1 MIIYGKKV
9 NALVSEDIMDKCL
22 NCGTTSSVTLTIYQ
36 KYAHI
41 FWIPFLPTGK
51 TPETVCS
58 NCKQVL
64 SKKQFTLAIAQHYE
78 TLKTNVKTPVWTFS
92 GLFLLAVFICLIL
105 VEGQQSKVENVTYIT
120 APQKGDIYEVKSDG
134 HYTLY
139 KVEQIVKDSVFVL
152 VNQYETDKITGLTA
166 LKRKGDEA
174 YNTDALMLLKADLR
188 TMLDTGEIIDVDR
201 K

>member
-9 NALVSEDIMDKCL
+9 NALVSEDMMNKCT
-22 NCGTTSSVTLTIYQ
+22 NCGTTNSITLTIYQ
-36 KYAHI
+36 NYAHV

-51 TPETVCS
+51 TPETVCT

-64 SKKQFTLAIAQHYE
+64 SKKQFTLAIAEYYE
-78 TLKTNVKTPVWTFS
+78 TLKTTAKTPVWTFS
-92 GLFLLAVFICLIL
+92 GLFLLIVLIAFIV
-105 VEGQQSKVENVTYIT
+105 VESKQSKVENATYI
-120 APQKGDIYEVKSDG
+120 AIPQKGDIYEVKNDG

-139 KVEQIVKDSVFVL
+139 KVYQIIKDSVFVL
-152 VNQYETDKITGLTA
+152 VNQYETDRITGLTA
-166 LKRKGDEA
+166 LKKKGDEA
-174 YNTDALMLLKADLR
+174 YNTDPLMILKDDLK